1 MTAVLQRDVMN
12 EIFTVEMLDVGEHKP
27 SPSPSHA
34 RPSPPSQIQTPLSGT
49 SHSAKPI
56 GEVCIYDIPR
66 FSAPTDNP
74 FP

>member
-34 RPSPPSQIQTPLSGT
+34 RPSPPSQIQTPLSGR
-49 SHSAKPI
+49 SLHI
-56 GEVCIYDIPR
+56 
-66 FSAPTDNP
+66 
-74 FP
+74 

>member
-12 EIFTVEMLDVGEHKP
+12 EIITVEMLGVAEHKPNP

-34 RPSPPSQIQTPLSGT
+34 RPSPLSQIQTPLSGT

-56 GEVCIYDIPR
+56 GEV
-66 FSAPTDNP
+66 
-74 FP
+74 